1 MPRIKTGYMPF
12 IYNIDRGNRRKRR
25 KASDAIQ
32 EALRGID
39 LPNTPEVHAAKAA
52 FIEAIDAAAQGPGNR
67 K

>member
-32 EALRGID
+32 EALRGIG
-39 LPNTPEVHAAKAA
+39 LAEYS
-52 FIEAIDAAAQGPGNR
+52 
-67 K
+67 